1 MESLSSFVQSPPF
14 SRASI
19 ALVGLLTLA
28 FFWWRA
34 GSIHSVLDRL
44 WRLIAGKADVH
55 DPVLKALLQE
65 SRDIEKFQ
73 FIYRLKVETMDEM
86 RNLIAWM
93 ATHRVGMSKLQTMR
107 KWIDAT
113 SEEMIQQPPKHY
125 VSSHLGLA
133 SLAMIVIVVLGP
145 LAGSRD
151 AYLQMRTS
159 KVWFKTDAVTVKAPF
174 EGWTFRHDQCASN
187 RSELAQITGF
197 SQSETE
203 AICDAL
209 KDDGLKPLVKQ
220 TLKFQAWTGIAGIA
234 IALIF
239 AFTNLGAAISAQAAN
254 RLRKKLYTAESKT
267 QNMFTDHHAAP
278 APAENTSSPSP
289 RRRRLQ
295 PPGPSDGSST

>member
-1 MESLSSFVQSPPF
+1 MESLSSFVQSPLF

-19 ALVGLLTLA
+19 ALAGLLALA

-44 WRLIAGKADVH
+44 WRLLAGKADVH
-55 DPVLKALLQE
+55 DPALKALLQE

-73 FIYRLKVETMDEM
+73 FVYRLKVETMDEM

-93 ATHRVGMSKLQTMR
+93 AAHRVGMPRLQTMR
-107 KWIDAT
+107 KWIDTT
-113 SEEMIQQPPKHY
+113 SEEMIRQPPKHY
-125 VSSHLGLA
+125 VPRHLGLA
-133 SLAMIVIVVLGP
+133 ALAMIAIMGLGL
-145 LAGSRD
+145 LAGSHD

-174 EGWTFRHDQCASN
+174 DGWKFTQEQCISN

-203 AICDAL
+203 VICDAL

-220 TLKFQAWTGIAGIA
+220 TVEFQAWIGIFGVA
-234 IALIF
+234 IALTF
-239 AFTNLGAAISAQAAN
+239 AFNNLGGAISAQAAN
-254 RLRKKLYTAESKT
+254 RLRKKLYTTERTTSDES
-267 QNMFTDHHAAP
+267 A
-278 APAENTSSPSP
+278 
-289 RRRRLQ
+289 
-295 PPGPSDGSST
+295 

>member
-1 MESLSSFVQSPPF
+1 MESLSSFVQSPLF

-19 ALVGLLTLA
+19 ALAGLCALA

-34 GSIHSVLDRL
+34 GSIHSVLDRI

-73 FIYRLKVETMDEM
+73 FIYRLKVETMNEM
-86 RNLIAWM
+86 RELIAWM

-107 KWIDAT
+107 KWIDTT
-113 SEEMIQQPPKHY
+113 SKEMIRQPPKHY
-125 VSSHLGLA
+125 VPSHLGLA
-133 SLAMIVIVVLGP
+133 TLAMIVIMGLGP
-145 LAGSRD
+145 LAGSHD
-151 AYLQMRTS
+151 AYLQMRAS

-174 EGWTFRHDQCASN
+174 EGWTFRQDQCASN
-187 RSELAQITGF
+187 RSVLAQITGF

-209 KDDGLKPLVKQ
+209 KNDGLKPLVKQ
-220 TLKFQAWTGIAGIA
+220 TVEFQAWTGIVGIA

-267 QNMFTDHHAAP
+267 QDGSTDNHAAP
-278 APAENTSSPSP
+278 APAETKSAPSP
-289 RRRRLQ
+289 RRRRSQ
-295 PPGPSDGSST
+295 PPGR